1 MKTQKLAIATLAIA
15 ALIASY
21 LVYQSKI
28 AFSPEKDSEKAPT
41 ITVTYLPSDH
51 HAALFVAAE
60 NQELFKEKG
69 IYLKSIVDKER
80 YELYTGNEKIA
91 NLRIV
96 LAKKGGAEAMTL
108 MEQGHSD
115 INLNGAPPTIFFID
129 KGTKAKIVSPL
140 QEEGSAIVVR
150 KDNPS
155 ENWSEFISWI
165 KSDEGQEKI
174 GFPLITSIQK
184 VMLES
189 ALKASG
195 ISYSE
200 NPGEKTDVLIIDMK
214 GQGTMLTSLERGDL
228 DAVIAWQ
235 PTPAII
241 AGKGIGK
248 IIAYSQD
255 LPPEGMWQ
263 NHVCCVI
270 AASDK
275 MIKEKRE
282 ILKNFLKLMMISTN
296 AINKNPNLAIRASA
310 KWLGVD
316 EEVEKMAIPNIKFSM
331 ETNEE
336 WFNGNYTFVKE
347 MDNLGKLEGKLKG
360 IENSEEIKNILFD
373 FSVYEKAKKELGIMT
388 AGKHYD
394 SNSLFVKYSI
404 NDVIEKAKGKNYS
417 VRCGSAHSGPYEY
430 FNWNEKS
437 PHILYAYKEDY
448 ISIRISD
455 DAYWFT
461 IDPADITDPSNRKI
475 RIKFVPLKDTLLSDA
490 KTIVTQEL
498 KNINILIKE
507 ELNWDI
513 GKGYQPPELT
523 TK

>member
-1 MKTQKLAIATLAIA
+1 
-15 ALIASY
+15 
-21 LVYQSKI
+21 
-28 AFSPEKDSEKAPT
+28 
-41 ITVTYLPSDH
+41 
-51 HAALFVAAE
+51 
-60 NQELFKEKG
+60 
-69 IYLKSIVDKER
+69 
-80 YELYTGNEKIA
+80 
-91 NLRIV
+91 
-96 LAKKGGAEAMTL
+96 
-108 MEQGHSD
+108 
-115 INLNGAPPTIFFID
+115 
-129 KGTKAKIVSPL
+129 
-140 QEEGSAIVVR
+140 
-150 KDNPS
+150 
-155 ENWSEFISWI
+155 
-165 KSDEGQEKI
+165 
-174 GFPLITSIQK
+174 
-184 VMLES
+184 
-189 ALKASG
+189 LKASG

-373 FSVYEKAKKELGIMT
+373 FSVYEKAKKELGI
-388 AGKHYD
+388 
-394 SNSLFVKYSI
+394 
-404 NDVIEKAKGKNYS
+404 
-417 VRCGSAHSGPYEY
+417 
-430 FNWNEKS
+430 
-437 PHILYAYKEDY
+437 
-448 ISIRISD
+448 
-455 DAYWFT
+455 
-461 IDPADITDPSNRKI
+461 
-475 RIKFVPLKDTLLSDA
+475 
-490 KTIVTQEL
+490 
-498 KNINILIKE
+498 
-507 ELNWDI
+507 
-513 GKGYQPPELT
+513 
-523 TK
+523 